1 MFGDY
6 LMNDNKNILSQLLE
20 TAKICG
26 VHAADAVLFETTN
39 ISISQRMGNPEG
51 IERSENSA
59 IGLRVFV
66 KQKNGEI
73 GQANV
78 SATDMGSASLLELAE
93 RAVAMAKLAPADS
106 DAVLASAELFPKTI
120 LDLDMLDAD
129 EPTPAWLLEQCA
141 IAEDTARSITG
152 ITNSEGADSSYS
164 RSRIYLATSNGFLN
178 SYDNSYF
185 STSVSV
191 LAGEG
196 TTMERDY
203 DFTSARH
210 RSDLKS
216 PKEIG
221 LSAAN
226 RAIKRLNPRKVASC
240 QVPVVF
246 DPRVSKSLL
255 SVLTSSISGSSIARG
270 ASFLKDSLN
279 SQIFTKNIRIIDDPH
294 IPRGF
299 SSKPF
304 DMEAVANKKMSLVED
319 GVLQAWLLDIRT
331 ANKLKMQT
339 TGHASRGL
347 ASPPSPSS
355 TNVYMENGI
364 LSPQEL
370 MADIKSGLYLTE
382 TFGMGINTITG
393 DYSQGAAGFWIENG
407 VVAYPVSEITIA
419 GNLKNMFM
427 GITPANDLT
436 FRYSTN
442 APTIRVENMT
452 VAGV

>member
-1 MFGDY
+1 MSLD
-6 LMNDNKNILSQLLE
+6 LNTLPQLLK
-20 TAKICG
+20 TAKSCG
-26 VHAADAVLFETTN
+26 ADDADAVLFANTN
-39 ISISQRMGNPEG
+39 ISVSQRMGKPEG

-59 IGLRVFV
+59 VGLRVFV
-66 KQKNGEI
+66 RQKNGEI

-78 SATDMGSASLLELAE
+78 SSTDISKDALLELAE
-93 RAVAMAKLAPADS
+93 RAVAMARLAPADNDS
-106 DAVLASAELFPKTI
+106 TLAPAALYPKNI
-120 LDLDMLDAD
+120 KNLDLLDAD
-129 EPTPAWLLEQCA
+129 EPTPAWLLEQCSV
-141 IAEDTARSITG
+141 AEDTARNVAG
-152 ITNSEGADSSYS
+152 ITNSEGADASYS
-164 RSRIYLATSNGFLN
+164 RSRVSLAIAGDDGADFFGNYEG
-178 SYDNSYF
+178 SYF

-191 LAGEG
+191 LAGVG
-196 TTMERDY
+196 TGMERDY

-210 RSDLKS
+210 RQDLES
-216 PKEIG
+216 PKDIG

-226 RAIKRLNPRKVASC
+226 RAISRLNPRKIASC
-240 QVPVVF
+240 RAPVIF

-255 SVLTSSISGSSIARG
+255 SILTSSISGNSIARG

-279 SQIFTKNIRIIDDPH
+279 SQIFAKSISIIDNPH
-294 IPRGF
+294 LARGF
-299 SSKPF
+299 ASKPF
-304 DMEAVANKKMSLVED
+304 DMEGVANKKMGLVED
-319 GVLQAWLLDIRT
+319 GILQTWLLDIRT
-331 ANKLKMQT
+331 ANKLKLKT

-407 VVAYPVSEITIA
+407 EIVYPVSEITIA
-419 GNLKNMFM
+419 GNLKDMFL

-442 APTIRVENMT
+442 APTVRVENMT